1 MPRIDES
8 AAGVAVPAAVAAPPA
23 AHGLAQA
30 ADDKPLCKPA
40 AIEQQDAPLAPAQSQ
55 VRPAG
60 SQAHACHGG
69 GALSDLRMLAPN

>member
-8 AAGVAVPAAVAAPPA
+8 AAGAAVPAAVAAPPA

-40 AIEQQDAPLAPAQSQ
+40 AIEQQDAP
-55 VRPAG
+55 
-60 SQAHACHGG
+60 HAT
-69 GALSDLRMLAPN
+69 P